1 MECANRITGVP
12 EGEGVGGTEKILKL
26 HSPGEANSHPSPG
39 SAEIPKWVNPVTEEY
54 TSI

>member
-1 MECANRITGVP
+1 MLIALQVSQKEKGW
-12 EGEGVGGTEKILKL
+12 GTEKILKL